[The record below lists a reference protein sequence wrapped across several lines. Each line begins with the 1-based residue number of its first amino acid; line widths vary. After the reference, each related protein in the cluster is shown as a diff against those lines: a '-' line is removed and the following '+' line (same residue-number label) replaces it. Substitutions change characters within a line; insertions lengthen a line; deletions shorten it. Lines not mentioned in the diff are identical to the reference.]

1 MSGKACLS
9 VHCAA
14 RGLLTCRRRQAHSP
28 ALPSPGANSTPPCTL
43 PPAPQ
48 ISPNYDSLLAKVMV
62 HAPTRAEAITRMR
75 AALAATA
82 LKGVPTNLEF
92 LQARSRER
100 GLWGVNGWGGR
111 VLMPSGI

>member
-1 MSGKACLS
+1 MIDKAGLPLRY
-9 VHCAA
+9 AA
-14 RGLLTCRRRQAHSP
+14 RGLLICRRRLAHSP

-92 LQARSRER
+92 LQARLRE
-100 GLWGVNGWGGR
+100 GFGGGGGR
-111 VLMPSGI
+111 VLMPSGV